1 MLQPSVHAP
10 TEIDYDTNY
19 NPPRISVS
27 GLRES
32 IPWRRGAAKGEL
44 ATEKEKLGL
53 SVNVDATMPS
63 AAAVRAAAAAAR
75 RSRLE
80 VPARLQMLA
89 GGDKSL
95 VMGLQS
101 ILQNLQSLTLVS
113 PQSSSSVRAASAAD
127 SADAGASATDA
138 GGPRAETAAQQQ
150 QDLLQLA
157 AAARDGAHKQVSN
170 ALLLR
175 LPLYERMCEAG
186 GSAAKLRSNCL
197 CKTACVDM
205 S

>member
-1 MLQPSVHAP
+1 M
-10 TEIDYDTNY
+10 
-19 NPPRISVS
+19 
-27 GLRES
+27 
-32 IPWRRGAAKGEL
+32 KGEL
-44 ATEKEKLGL
+44 AAEKEKLGL

-63 AAAVRAAAAAAR
+63 AAAVRAAAAAAAAAR

-101 ILQNLQSLTLVS
+101 ILQNLKSLTLVS
-113 PQSSSSVRAASAAD
+113 PQSSSSARAASAAD
-127 SADAGASATDA
+127 SADAGGT
-138 GGPRAETAAQQQ
+138 RAETAAQQQ

-170 ALLLR
+170 ALLLQP
-175 LPLYERMCEAG
+175 LPLYESMCEAG
-186 GSAAKLRSNCL
+186 GSAAS
-197 CKTACVDM
+197 AV
-205 S
+205 